1 MKDTNQLFFFLIG
14 VTVGVVA
21 TLLIAPYSG
30 EETRQFLRERVD
42 EGRERAGEVF
52 ERGKDLVERQ
62 GEAISNA
69 IGYGRKN
76 HPRGVLRSWLHH

>member
-14 VTVGVVA
+14 VSVGVVA

-62 GEAISNA
+62 GEALSSA
-69 IGYGRKN
+69 IGYGRKS
-76 HPRGVLRSWLHH
+76 HPRGVFRSWLHH

>member
-1 MKDTNQLFFFLIG
+1 MKNTNELFFFLIG
-14 VTVGVVA
+14 VSVGVVA

-30 EETRQFLRERVD
+30 EETRQFLRESVD

-62 GEAISNA
+62 SEAISNA

-76 HPRGVLRSWLHH
+76 RGVLRSWLHH